1 MDHSF
6 FSGKTV
12 LLTGATGDL
21 GSTIARRLSSF
32 GAELVL
38 SSRSAEKLEAF
49 IKTLPQDKKA
59 IALPADLSRR
69 DEAEKLA
76 DRAIAQAGHI
86 DILINNAGLGYFA
99 LMEEADE
106 DKIRYLFEVNT
117 FSPLALIS
125 RLTPSMAKRGGG
137 RIINIV
143 SSAGRVPIPTVG
155 VYGGSKSALAVMT
168 NTMRL
173 ELEPKNIQVINIY
186 PGTINDSFER
196 NAMRENDRSGLC
208 PTADCGDAEEM
219 IAEKIIS
226 AAAGEPGEVWL
237 EKTGKWMA
245 LAAIAW
251 PTMVDNRLK
260 HLRNKTV
267 TASNAEKPKELRR
280 WRLLQVESSLACN
293 LKCIMCP
300 WVDERKNMQKRGNMQ
315 QETWEALLP
324 HLPEVSSI
332 DFTGGG
338 EPLLQKNLFEWIGQ
352 AKASGCE
359 VGFLTNGLLFTED
372 VSKQVLD
379 AGVNWVGFSVDG
391 ADKTTY
397 DFIRRGSDFD
407 VICKNI
413 KYLTDNRVDTLPLT
427 MINFVIMQSNYHQL
441 EKIINLAH
449 ELGVDQVNFKQCD
462 VIRGEHGKEF
472 GLFDSQ
478 ETKNIKQLKKSLEKA
493 NRIARKL
500 EVKTTSFS
508 FVPEEQPVC
517 DQDPR
522 DSMFI
527 RFDGSV
533 SPCINLA
540 IGGPS
545 TFLGKDIIFPH
556 VAYGNIAEEDLLDL
570 WENEKCRFYRSSFS
584 QRVKAHDASLTKADL
599 GHDIIKLNEA
609 FRQAIDAMPEAPEG
623 CRTCHYLYDI

>member
-1 MDHSF
+1 MDSSF
-6 FSGKTV
+6 FSGKII

-21 GSTIARRLSSF
+21 GSTLARSLSSL
-32 GAELVL
+32 GADLVL
-38 SSRSAEKLEAF
+38 SSRSAEKLETL
-49 IKTLPQDKKA
+49 IDTLPQKRKA
-59 IALPADLSRR
+59 IALPADLSQQS
-69 DEAEKLA
+69 EAEKLA
-76 DRAIAQAGHI
+76 DRAIEQAGHI

-106 DKIRYLFEVNT
+106 EKIRYLFEVNT
-117 FSPLALIS
+117 FSPLALIN
-125 RLTPSMAKRGGG
+125 RLTPHMAKRGGG

-173 ELEPKNIQVINIY
+173 ELEPKNIDVLNIY

-196 NAMRENDRSGLC
+196 NAMRENDRLGLC

-219 IAEKIIS
+219 TVAEIIA
-226 AAAGEPGEVWL
+226 AAAGEPGEIWL

-251 PTMVDNRLK
+251 PSIVDNRLK
-260 HLRNKTV
+260 HLRNKAV
-267 TASNAEKPKELRR
+267 TASDAEKPKELRR

-300 WVDERKNMQKRGNMQ
+300 WVDERKNMQQRGHMSQ
-315 QETWEALLP
+315 ATWEAILP
-324 HLPEVSSI
+324 HLPEVRSI

-338 EPLLQKNLFEWIGQ
+338 EPLLQKNLLEWIGQ

-359 VGFLTNGLLFTED
+359 AGFLTNGLLLSEE
-372 VSKQVLD
+372 VSRRVLD
-379 AGVNWVGFSVDG
+379 AGINWIGFSVDG
-391 ADKTTY
+391 ADKETY

-413 KYLTDNRVDTLPLT
+413 KYLTDNRVDTLPMT

-441 EKIINLAH
+441 EKIIQLAH
-449 ELGVDQVNFKQCD
+449 DLGVDQVNFKQCD

-472 GLFDSQ
+472 GLFDSE
-478 ETKNIKQLKKSLEKA
+478 ETKKVKQLKKALDKA
-493 NRIARKL
+493 NRLARKL

-508 FVPEEQPVC
+508 FVPEEQSVC

-522 DSMFI
+522 DSLFI

-556 VAYGNIAEEDLLDL
+556 VAYGKIPDEDILAL
-570 WENEKCRFYRSSFS
+570 WESEQCNFYRRTFS
-584 QRVKAHDASLTKADL
+584 QRVKAYDAALAKADF
-599 GHDIIKLNEA
+599 GHDIIKLKEA
-609 FRQAIDAMPEAPEG
+609 FRDAIKAMPEAPDG
-623 CRTCHYLYDI
+623 CKTCHYLYDI

>member
-1 MDHSF
+1 MDASF
-6 FSGKTV
+6 FSEKVV

-21 GSTIARRLSSF
+21 GSTLARRLSHL
-32 GAELVL
+32 GAKLVL
-38 SSRSAEKLEAF
+38 SSRSAEKLENLSA
-49 IKTLPQDKKA
+49 TLPEKA
-59 IALPADLSRR
+59 TKIILPADLSQSGA
-69 DEAEKLA
+69 AEHLA
-76 DRAIAQAGHI
+76 DQAIEHAGHL

-99 LMEEADE
+99 LMEEVTE
-106 DKIRYLFEVNT
+106 EKLRYLFEVNT
-117 FSPLALIS
+117 FSPLALIK
-125 RLTPSMAKRGGG
+125 RLVPHMTRRGGG

-173 ELEPKNIQVINIY
+173 ELEPKNIEVLNIY

-196 NAMRENDRSGLC
+196 NAMRENDRLGLC
-208 PTADCGDAEEM
+208 PTADCGDTEGTIAEE
-219 IAEKIIS
+219 IINAS
-226 AAAGEPGEVWL
+226 AGEPGEIWL

-251 PTMVDNRLK
+251 PTIVDNRLK
-260 HLRNKTV
+260 HLRNKAV
-267 TASNAEKPKELRR
+267 TAANAEKPKELRR

-300 WVDERKNMQKRGNMQ
+300 WVDERKNMQQRGHMS
-315 QETWEALLP
+315 QETWESLLP
-324 HLPEVSSI
+324 HLPEVRSI

-338 EPLLQKNLFEWIGQ
+338 EPLLQKNLFTWLGQ
-352 AKASGCE
+352 AKANGCE
-359 VGFLTNGLLFTED
+359 VGFLTNGLLLDEE
-372 VSKQVLD
+372 KCRRVLD

-391 ADKTTY
+391 ADKATY

-413 KYLTDNRVDTLPLT
+413 KFLTENRVDSLPLT

-441 EKIINLAH
+441 EKIIQLAH

-462 VIRGEHGKEF
+462 VIRGDHGKEF
-472 GLFDSQ
+472 GLFSSE
-478 ETKNIKQLKKSLEKA
+478 ETKKVKQLKKALDKA
-493 NRIARKL
+493 NRVARKL
-500 EVKTTSFS
+500 GVKTTSFS
-508 FVPEEQPVC
+508 FVPEEQSVC

-522 DSMFI
+522 DSMFV

-556 VAYGNIAEEDLLDL
+556 VAYGKLPDEDLLTL
-570 WENEKCRFYRSSFS
+570 WESEHCTFYRSSFS
-584 QRVKAHDASLTKADL
+584 QRVKAYDAALAKADF
-599 GHDIIKLNEA
+599 GHDVIKLKEA
-609 FRQAIDAMPEAPEG
+609 FQEAIKAMPEAPEG

>member
-1 MDHSF
+1 MDTSF
-6 FSGKTV
+6 FSGKVV

-21 GSTIARRLSSF
+21 GSTVARRLSLL
-32 GAELVL
+32 GANLVL
-38 SSRSAEKLEAF
+38 SSRSAEKLENLM
-49 IKTLPQDKKA
+49 KTLPEKSKTM
-59 IALPADLSRR
+59 ALPADLSQRS
-69 DEAEKLA
+69 EAEKLA
-76 DRAIAQAGHI
+76 DRAIEEAGHI

-99 LMEEADE
+99 LMEEVDE
-106 DKIRYLFEVNT
+106 EKLRYLFEVNT
-117 FSPLALIS
+117 FSPLTLIN
-125 RLTPSMAKRGGG
+125 RLVPHMTKRGGG

-155 VYGGSKSALAVMT
+155 VYGGSKSALAVMA

-173 ELEPKNIQVINIY
+173 ELEPKSIEVLNIY

-196 NAMRENDRSGLC
+196 NAMRENDRLGLC
-208 PTADCGDAEEM
+208 PTADCGDEEGTIAEEI
-219 IAEKIIS
+219 IA
-226 AAAGEPGEVWL
+226 AAAGDPGEIWL

-260 HLRNKTV
+260 HLRNKAVTV
-267 TASNAEKPKELRR
+267 ANAEKPKELRR

-300 WVDERKNMQKRGNMQ
+300 WVDERKNMQQRGHMS
-315 QETWEALLP
+315 EATWEALLP
-324 HLPEVSSI
+324 HLPEVRSI

-338 EPLLQKNLFEWIGQ
+338 EPLLQKNLFTWLGQ

-359 VGFLTNGLLFTED
+359 VGFLTNGLLLNEEA
-372 VSKQVLD
+372 SKRVLD

-391 ADKTTY
+391 ADKETY

-407 VICKNI
+407 IICKNI
-413 KYLTDNRVDTLPLT
+413 KYLTENRVDTLPLT
-427 MINFVIMQSNYHQL
+427 MINFVIMQTNYHQL
-441 EKIINLAH
+441 EKIIQLAYD
-449 ELGVDQVNFKQCD
+449 LGVDQVNFKQCD
-462 VIRGEHGKEF
+462 VIRGDHGKEF
-472 GLFDSQ
+472 GLFASE
-478 ETKNIKQLKKSLEKA
+478 ETKKVKQLKKALDKA
-493 NRIARKL
+493 NRLARKL
-500 EVKTTSFS
+500 GVKTTSFS
-508 FVPEEQPVC
+508 FVPEEQSVC

-556 VAYGNIAEEDLLDL
+556 VAYGKLPDEDLLSL
-570 WENEKCRFYRSSFS
+570 WESEQCNFYRSTFS
-584 QRVKAHDASLTKADL
+584 QRVKAHDAALVRADF
-599 GHDIIKLNEA
+599 GHDVIKLKEA
-609 FRQAIDAMPEAPEG
+609 FQQAIKAMPEAPEG
-623 CRTCHYLYDI
+623 CKTCHYLYDI